1 MAEPTKLHTD
11 LVELLA
17 RIQADGYVSDTH
29 DGTSD
34 LLSTLHALPTLGER
48 GCVEEVREIARTV
61 LDARDE
67 EGGWDDTWKTV
78 IAVES
83 LVGLKLRNLPVD
95 GVVEALEYAVNVLR
109 SAPPLEPMERELRLA
124 RALVLA
130 GMARQESAL
139 LDAGILRIH
148 ALLDTTPQWSTD
160 LTETLHGLLSLVDL
174 LAISKDDATRAL
186 IEQQIQST
194 NLEDV
199 DAWAVNAPVQLQTR
213 AGIVLAKLERVEP
226 ARALLAL
233 ANGADAATCDTITL
247 KHRIELAARLETM
260 GALKAQPLPEDDEA
274 ERVTESVS
282 EDLFSDHANGS
293 AQPEAVEPEPHAVVA
308 GDTETD
314 LFSDPGGSL
323 LILES
328 LVEVWKRFPAT
339 APTDREQAMLEVED
353 HVYGVWADQSMPLV
367 SLLLALDDTAE
378 AARNVVSQVLD
389 HTDTI
394 PFELL
399 ICLPDTADPALYTL
413 FDEVGAYTV
422 KVAGE
427 LCTAENLARVIKE
440 AKAPYIAPIKPSDTL
455 QPGWLPEQMRAALTG
470 QPSTVYRKDQFDP
483 ETYVTRVHSMD
494 TTTSGIAPPPKTSTP
509 DKSSMADLLA
519 QADALIREG
528 DYSSAESA
536 LVEMQPALNGHVAER
551 VIFWTLLGDA
561 RFRQDRPDEAFQCYQ
576 KAVKD
581 DASAERAWIG
591 IGTYHMIK
599 DELEQARSIF
609 SRVVELNPSNQRGHL
624 GLGNSFLK
632 EEKPDEALQHFQ
644 HALNHN
650 PSFRHAV
657 VGLVAAAVQSEKM
670 SEAVSGLSSYLEHC
684 PQDVEARFHL
694 AAIYFGTNQASLA
707 KSEAETVL
715 KVNPNHDG
723 ARQIVAHLAGP
734 APSGQG

>member
-17 RIQADGYVSDTH
+17 RIHADGYVSDTH
-29 DGTSD
+29 DGTPD

-48 GCVEEVREIARTV
+48 GCVEEVREITRTV

-67 EGGWDDTWKTV
+67 EGGWDDTWTTV

-95 GVVEALEYAVNVLR
+95 GVVEALEFAVNVLR

-130 GMARQESAL
+130 GMARQEPAL

-148 ALLDTTPQWSTD
+148 ALLDTAPLWSDD

-186 IEQQIQST
+186 IEQQISST

-199 DAWAVNAPVQLQTR
+199 DAWAANAPVQLQTR
-213 AGIVLAKLERVEP
+213 AGIVLAKLDRVEP
-226 ARALLAL
+226 AVALLSL
-233 ANGADAATCDTITL
+233 ANQSDAASCDTISL
-247 KHRIELAARLETM
+247 KHRIELAARLEAM
-260 GALKAQPLPEDDEA
+260 GALKPQPLPEDDET
-274 ERVTESVS
+274 ERVTESES
-282 EDLFSDHANGS
+282 EDSYADHTNGT
-293 AQPEAVEPEPHAVVA
+293 AQPETAEPEVGTFTTDDVVA
-308 GDTETD
+308 GM
-314 LFSDPGGSL
+314 FSDPSGSL
-323 LILES
+323 LMLET
-328 LVEVWKRFPAT
+328 LAEVWNRFPAT
-339 APTDREQAMLEVED
+339 APQDRDKAMLEVED

-367 SLLLALDDTAE
+367 SLLLALDDTSD
-378 AARNVVSQVLD
+378 AARNAVNQVLD

-399 ICLPDTADPALYTL
+399 VCLPDAADPALIKL
-413 FDEVGAYTV
+413 LDEVGAYTV

-427 LCTAENLARVIKE
+427 LCTSENLAHVVEE
-440 AKAPYIAPIKPSDTL
+440 AKAPYIAPIKPSETL
-455 QPGWLPEQMRAALTG
+455 QPGWLPDQMRAALTG
-470 QPSTVYRKDQFDP
+470 KPSTVYRKDQFDP
-483 ETYVTRVHSMD
+483 TTYVTRARSMELS
-494 TTTSGIAPPPKTSTP
+494 TTGTAQPPKTSTP
-509 DKSSMADLLA
+509 GTSNMSDLLA
-519 QADALIREG
+519 QADALIKEG

-632 EEKPDEALQHFQ
+632 EEKPGEALQHFQ
-644 HALNHN
+644 QALSHN
-650 PSFRHAV
+650 PAFRHAV

-670 SEAVSGLSSYLEHC
+670 SEAVSGLSTYLEHC
-684 PQDVEARFHL
+684 PEDVEARFHL
-694 AAIYFGTNQASLA
+694 AAIYFGTNQAALA
-707 KSEAETVL
+707 KNEAETVL

-723 ARQIVAHLAGP
+723 ARQIIAHLAGP